1 MSDAADIETVVK
13 GDGTLTTLIA
23 GRIFPLVLPSL
34 PQLPA
39 LTYQLVSQPTD
50 RTQDRAFYR
59 WPRWRFRI
67 VCDRYF
73 DLDPI
78 AAALSAIF
86 EDPSRSPF
94 RSSWIDGTVEDREPD
109 TGRFWRLVDVL
120 GFQPAGPTQ

>member
-1 MSDAADIETVVK
+1 MSDAQDIETVVK
-13 GDGTLTTLIA
+13 GDGTLTRLIA

-39 LTYQLVSQPTD
+39 LTYQLISQPPYQ
-50 RTQDRAFYR
+50 TQDPTFYR

-67 VCDRYF
+67 VSDRYF
-73 DLDPI
+73 DLEPI

-86 EDPSRSPF
+86 EDRARSPF
-94 RSSWIDGTVEDREPD
+94 QSSWIDGTTESREPD
-109 TGRFWRLVDVL
+109 TGRYWRLVDIL